1 MASCFSISPLEP
13 NLWKGI
19 NEYHYTIISFVLPCG
34 MCTLS
39 SVGRCTPDSRGRCY
53 WVQKILRTHVC
64 TPSTSI
70 RPSSYSPE
78 YILIQFDI
86 FSFHQTI
93 IFMVQ
98 INFFLNLSLSLS
110 WVEKRKRQLA
120 SHLSLCINVQF
131 FPFPPPWISNEIW
144 NPRRQSFDSPSLSD
158 VRKKGDSDFLSNS
171 FSS

>member
-1 MASCFSISPLEP
+1 MQRANTHGDMLHVELTLRPTATDHQIEENVLSPIFKGRMHMASCFSISPLEP

-19 NEYHYTIISFVLPCG
+19 NQYHYTIIIFVLPCG

-53 WVQKILRTHVC
+53 WVQNIFVQTHVC

-93 IFMVQ
+93 IFIVQ
-98 INFFLNLSLSLS
+98 LNFVSKSIIG
-110 WVEKRKRQLA
+110 
-120 SHLSLCINVQF
+120 H
-131 FPFPPPWISNEIW
+131 
-144 NPRRQSFDSPSLSD
+144 
-158 VRKKGDSDFLSNS
+158 
-171 FSS
+171 